1 VRAGAHALSLLS
13 VPLNVQVVEALG
25 REPRPLID
33 LRRAVGSPAQTTM
46 RAHLRKLTEMG
57 ILERRRQSNFP
68 GSVTYA
74 LGPAGAGLL
83 EVAASLRAWLALSPE
98 GPIDLG
104 SPAAKGSVKALVD
117 GWCSV
122 MIRAIAARPLSLTAL
137 NRLISSLNY
146 PSLERRLVAL
156 RLAGLVEACPDPGR
170 TTPYAATEWLR
181 RAMAP
186 LTVATRWEMRH
197 SAGTPPTKID
207 IEALLLLAVPM
218 ARFAPEIAGACRLV
232 MEVGKGGGA
241 SELAGA
247 MVRVEEGS
255 VSSCTSQLKGEAS
268 GWASG
273 STSAWIRALIDGDAT
288 SLEVGGDCALAMATI
303 DGLHTSLFR
312 VPQPA

>member
-1 VRAGAHALSLLS
+1 MRAGAHALSLLS
-13 VPLNVQVVEALG
+13 VPLNVQVVETLG
-25 REPRPLID
+25 KEPRPLID
-33 LRRAVGSPAQTTM
+33 LRRAVGSPPQTTM

-57 ILERRRQSNFP
+57 ILERRRQSSFP

-74 LGPAGAGLL
+74 LGPAGAGFL
-83 EVAASLRAWLALSPE
+83 EVADSLRVWLALSPD
-98 GPIDLG
+98 GPLQLG
-104 SPAAKGSVKALVD
+104 SAAAKGSIKALVD

-170 TTPYAATEWLR
+170 TTPYAATEWMR

-186 LTVATRWEMRH
+186 LAVAARWEMQQ
-197 SAGTPPTKID
+197 SAGSPPGKID
-207 IEALLLLAVPM
+207 VEALFLLAVPLV
-218 ARFAPEIAGACRLV
+218 RFAPEIAGACRLV
-232 MEVGKGGGA
+232 VEVGKGGGG
-241 SELAGA
+241 SELAGS
-247 MVRVEEGS
+247 MLRVEEGT
-255 VSSCTSQLKGEAS
+255 VTSCTSQLKGEAS

-273 STSAWIRALIDGDAT
+273 STSAWLRALIEGDAA
-288 SLEVGGDCALAMATI
+288 SLEVGGDCSLAMATV
-303 DGLHTSLFR
+303 DGLHTNLFR